1 MDTFLTEKNP
11 ERKGINKTL
20 LAALAIAAIVVI
32 AVIGIIS
39 LKPSMQEVEKQALEG
54 AYREGTPE
62 FAAYTKKIAAETDE
76 NRTTQSP
83 TGLGTVVMSIG
94 GNIRNI
100 TGKTL
105 TGLEL
110 KVGVV
115 DSFGKILKEK
125 TLIVIPKQAERLDN
139 NQTLPVQVLVEGFSK
154 EDDRANIRW
163 KVTAIK
169 VE

>member
-1 MDTFLTEKNP
+1 MDTFLEEKK
-11 ERKGINKTL
+11 EKQGINKVL
-20 LAALAIAAIVVI
+20 IGALIAGFVIVAAVVGLV
-32 AVIGIIS
+32 A
-39 LKPSMQEVEKQALEG
+39 LKPSTQQVNEQALEG
-54 AYREGTPE
+54 AFREGSPE
-62 FAAYTKKIAAETDE
+62 FAQYTRKIIAQTDE

-83 TGLGTVVMSIG
+83 TGMGTIVMSIG
-94 GNIRNI
+94 GNIRNV

-115 DSFGKILKEK
+115 DSFNNPLKEK
-125 TLIVIPKQAERLDN
+125 TLIVIPKQAEKLDN
-139 NQTLPVQVLVEGFSK
+139 NQTLPVQVLIEGFGK
-154 EDDRANIRW
+154 DDDRANIRW

>member
-1 MDTFLTEKNP
+1 MDTFLQEKN
-11 ERKGINKTL
+11 EKQGISKVLIGAL
-20 LAALAIAAIVVI
+20 LAGLVIVAAIVSLI
-32 AVIGIIS
+32 A
-39 LKPSMQEVEKQALEG
+39 LKPSSQEARDQALEG

-62 FAAYTKKIAAETDE
+62 FAAYTKKIIAQTDE

-83 TGLGTVVMSIG
+83 TGMGTIVMSIG
-94 GNIRNI
+94 GSIRNI

-115 DSFGKILKEK
+115 DSFGKVLKEK
-125 TLIVIPKQAERLDN
+125 DVLVIPRQAEKLEN
-139 NQTLPVQVLVEGFSK
+139 NQSLPVQVLIEGFGK
-154 EDDRANIRW
+154 DDDRANIRW

>member
-1 MDTFLTEKNP
+1 MDTFLEEKR
-11 ERKGINKTL
+11 EKQGINKVL
-20 LAALAIAAIVVI
+20 IGALIAGLVIVGAVVGLI
-32 AVIGIIS
+32 A
-39 LKPSMQEVEKQALEG
+39 LKPSAQEVNNQALEG
-54 AYREGTPE
+54 AFREGSPE
-62 FAAYTKKIAAETDE
+62 FAQYTKRIIAQTDE

-83 TGLGTVVMSIG
+83 TGMGTIVMSIG

-115 DSFGKILKEK
+115 DSFNNLLKEK
-125 TLIVIPKQAERLDN
+125 TVLAIPKQAEKLEN
-139 NQTLPVQVLVEGFSK
+139 NQTLPVQVLVEGFGK
-154 EDDRANIRW
+154 DDDRANIRW

>member
-1 MDTFLTEKNP
+1 MATFLEEKK
-11 ERKGINKTL
+11 EEKQGINKVL
-20 LAALAIAAIVVI
+20 IAALIAGFVIVA
-32 AVIGIIS
+32 AVVGLVA
-39 LKPSMQEVEKQALEG
+39 LKPSTKEVNEQALEG
-54 AYREGTPE
+54 AFREGSPE
-62 FAAYTKKIAAETDE
+62 FAQYTKRIIAQTDE

-83 TGLGTVVMSIG
+83 TGMGTIVMSIG
-94 GNIRNI
+94 GNIRNV

-115 DSFGKILKEK
+115 DSFNNVIKEK
-125 TLIVIPKQAERLDN
+125 TLIVIPKQAERLEN
-139 NQTLPVQVLVEGFSK
+139 GQTLPVQVLIEGFNK

>member
-1 MDTFLTEKNP
+1 MDTFLQEKK
-11 ERKGINKTL
+11 EKQGINKVLIAAL
-20 LAALAIAAIVVI
+20 LAGAVVVA
-32 AVIGIIS
+32 AVIGLIA
-39 LKPSMQEVEKQALEG
+39 LRPSTQDVHDQALEG
-54 AYREGTPE
+54 AFLEGSPE
-62 FAAYTKKIAAETDE
+62 FATYTKKIIAQTDE

-83 TGLGTVVMSIG
+83 TGMGTIVMSVG
-94 GNIRNI
+94 GKIRNI

-110 KVGVV
+110 RVGVV
-115 DSFGKILKEK
+115 DSFGKVLKEK
-125 TLIVIPKQAERLDN
+125 NVIAIPKQAEKLEN
-139 NQTLPVQVLVEGFSK
+139 NQSLPVQVLIEGFTK